1 MTPKHRDEL
10 ARAIVDFTY
19 PGKQRTPAR
28 VAARVAGIA
37 HAEAMIRF
45 IEPVLD
51 RIIADEAALRDK
63 P

>member
-1 MTPKHRDEL
+1 MGGVP
-10 ARAIVDFTY
+10 
-19 PGKQRTPAR
+19 KQRLPCGWP
-28 VAARVAGIA
+28 ARVAGIA

-45 IEPVLD
+45 IEPVFD